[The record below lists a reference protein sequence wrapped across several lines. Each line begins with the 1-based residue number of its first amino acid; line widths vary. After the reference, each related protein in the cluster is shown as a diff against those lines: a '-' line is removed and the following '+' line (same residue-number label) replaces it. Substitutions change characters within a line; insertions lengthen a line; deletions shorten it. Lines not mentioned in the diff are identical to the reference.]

1 MAAKKC
7 CKAKEE
13 QSEVKKPASKKKT
26 ASKGSSQSNKGK
38 GMGFIKKLLY
48 VVMALI
54 IMLLSVIIYVM
65 INFDTYKTKIADKI
79 ALNLEKVSLDV
90 NNLTDKQTK
99 LKLHF
104 NVNQSLPADVVF
116 KCLNFDLT
124 LGDYQVAKQMQA
136 EVMASIKQ
144 NTDTKITIGV
154 NVDSIQARRAIAK
167 GIEKN
172 ASKLLKTV
180 LAKKSVTKEIGE
192 DIKAITVLMGT
203 ADFMIKAGPL
213 EIPFNKKISF

>member
-116 KCLNFDLT
+116 KHLNFDLT

-192 DIKAITVLMGT
+192 DIKAITVLKGT